1 MSESV
6 PLFDSKTT
14 EKKYKANV
22 VIDDLAPTPTRE
34 VQLISFKDVDNVDN
48 NTFLHC
54 SFLTCFILILILMY
68 ETIKAKWGCLLLSHG
83 MGLSTLG
90 VNCAFASVLMLSVFR
105 TRNTLKEKRTI
116 PPNWHVP
123 SLYCPSEAPV
133 NVQICEVFLNY
144 SKKLLSFNIFYE
156 FLLPPFHN

>member
-1 MSESV
+1 M
-6 PLFDSKTT
+6 
-14 EKKYKANV
+14 
-22 VIDDLAPTPTRE
+22 APTPTRE

-48 NTFLHC
+48 INFLHC

-68 ETIKAKWGCLLLSHG
+68 DTWKAKWGCLLLSHG

-90 VNCAFASVLMLSVFR
+90 VNCAFASVLVLRVFR

-123 SLYCPSEAPV
+123 SLYCLSEASV
-133 NVQICEVFLNY
+133 NVQICDIFLNY
-144 SKKLLSFNIFYE
+144 SKKLQALTYFMNVY
-156 FLLPPFHN
+156 LLQFTCNWDTT